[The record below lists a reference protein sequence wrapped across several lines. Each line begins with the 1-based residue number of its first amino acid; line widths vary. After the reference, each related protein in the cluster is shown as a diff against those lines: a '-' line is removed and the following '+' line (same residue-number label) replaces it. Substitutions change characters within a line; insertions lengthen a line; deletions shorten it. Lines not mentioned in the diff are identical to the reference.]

1 MEIIKKVFGEL
12 QNNVY
17 IVYDSKTLEGYVID
31 PGYEAKKLADIIKK
45 RKLKIKGIILTHFH
59 YDHAGACSE
68 LSKLAGGL
76 EVYIHARD
84 AKYLKF
90 RRSTR

>member
-45 RKLKIKGIILTHFH
+45 RKQLHFRKVSQTH
-59 YDHAGACSE
+59 S
-68 LSKLAGGL
+68 S
-76 EVYIHARD
+76 
-84 AKYLKF
+84 YL
-90 RRSTR
+90 

>member
-45 RKLKIKGIILTHFH
+45 EKTENKRHHTH
-59 YDHAGACSE
+59 A
-68 LSKLAGGL
+68 LSL
-76 EVYIHARD
+76 
-84 AKYLKF
+84 
-90 RRSTR
+90 RSCGSVL

>member
-17 IVYDSKTLEGYVID
+17 IVYDNKTLEGYVID

-68 LSKLAGGL
+68 LSKPG
-76 EVYIHARD
+76 
-84 AKYLKF
+84 
-90 RRSTR
+90 RRA